1 MCQPRGVHP
10 RTVRSNATS
19 GRMTRIGNRIGVGL
33 YRLLDGRFM
42 GGTREV
48 NVLIVTVPGRRS
60 GVVRSNCVRFIRT
73 PDGLVV
79 WGSGSGSKRDP
90 QWFQNLRAAGGA
102 SVEIGRDHMQVRAR
116 EVTGRERDVMWTDV
130 VLAEVPAVARYARKA
145 GRTIPIAVLE
155 PV

>member
-1 MCQPRGVHP
+1 
-10 RTVRSNATS
+10 
-19 GRMTRIGNRIGVGL
+19 MTRIGNRLGVGL
-33 YRLLDGRFM
+33 YRLLDRRFM
-42 GGTREV
+42 RGSREV

-90 QWFQNLRAAGGA
+90 QWFQNLRAAGRA
-102 SVEIGRDHMQVRAR
+102 SVEIGRDRMQVRAR

>member
-1 MCQPRGVHP
+1 
-10 RTVRSNATS
+10 
-19 GRMTRIGNRIGVGL
+19 MTRIGNRMGVGL

-102 SVEIGRDHMQVRAR
+102 TVEIGRDRMQVRAR

-130 VLAEVPAVARYARKA
+130 VLAEAPAVARYARKA

-155 PV
+155 PDGRTSESDSR

>member
-1 MCQPRGVHP
+1 
-10 RTVRSNATS
+10 
-19 GRMTRIGNRIGVGL
+19 MTRIGNRIGVGL
-33 YRLLDGRFM
+33 YRLMDGRFM
-42 GGTREV
+42 GGSREV

-60 GVVRSNCVRFIRT
+60 GIMRSNCVRFIRT

-90 QWFQNLRAAGGA
+90 QWFQNLRAAGRA
-102 SVEIGRDHMQVRAR
+102 SVEIGRDRMQVRAR